1 MLVEYRSVSQVK
13 ELEDCGYRYYLSRQA
28 TDEDGNRLWR
38 RPAAWLPQGLG
49 VHKAA
54 ETFEKSGRAMTLEE
68 VQKVYGESYD
78 EETNKLLEET
88 PDLSWWFRSGPYGGA
103 QDIPRRYRIGLEQ
116 TARYVR
122 YYTEIRPDE
131 KPIRLDDQ
139 NLAVEWP
146 FKVKFGE
153 VEVRGVIDF
162 IDEQGRPRDNKT
174 RNKPGDDFQL
184 GAYAGVIEQELGVK
198 SSTGDFWMGK
208 SGKPTVPIDLRGWT
222 QQRLADVFGEA
233 DDKIRRKEFEPKP
246 EPSKCR
252 FCPVA
257 THCKFKAA
265 TA

>member
-1 MLVEYRSVSQVK
+1 CYTVEGYGVEADASFWLGRRYNWTILLYPGCPDHEHFCSSSPVPVEHALGVECMLVEYRSVSQVK

-68 VQKVYGESYD
+68 VQKVYSESYD

-88 PDLSWWFRSGPYGGA
+88 PDLSWWFRSGPYNGA

-131 KPIRLDDQ
+131 KPLRLDDQ
-139 NLAVEWP
+139 NLAVE
-146 FKVKFGE
+146 
-153 VEVRGVIDF
+153 
-162 IDEQGRPRDNKT
+162 
-174 RNKPGDDFQL
+174 
-184 GAYAGVIEQELGVK
+184 
-198 SSTGDFWMGK
+198 
-208 SGKPTVPIDLRGWT
+208 
-222 QQRLADVFGEA
+222 
-233 DDKIRRKEFEPKP
+233 
-246 EPSKCR
+246 
-252 FCPVA
+252 
-257 THCKFKAA
+257 
-265 TA
+265 